1 MEKLI
6 MLLDIYEE
14 EVVWVHSVWD
24 KITEKDESWICS
36 KKFGFIKWLVDN
48 NRIDT
53 TNKFLVSVNV
63 ENTKN
68 WMGYTKA
75 FENYEAILMLLAI
88 QDEPIEFLC
97 SILK

>member
-24 KITEKDESWICS
+24 KITEKEEAWICS

-48 NRIDT
+48 DKIDRP
-53 TNKFLVSVNV
+53 
-63 ENTKN
+63 
-68 WMGYTKA
+68 KA
-75 FENYEAILMLLAI
+75 WLKIKDLWDEYWWFGIYSWIHIECLIMLLSI
-88 QDEPIEFLC
+88 QDNSIEFLI